1 MKTHG
6 VDLDKT
12 TATYDTWKGPEHIG
26 EPIPL
31 MQVRIAAWF
40 ANGDAV
46 DVFTARMHPS
56 HGDEETAAAEVAIRA
71 WYMKVFGQEPREVTC
86 EKNPKWDDIWDDKT
100 VQVVPNTGERADGV
114 KDVDVTLEKVDGIGE
129 FLGDVE
135 VVP

>member
-12 TATYDTWKGPEHIG
+12 TATYDTWKGAEHIG

-40 ANGDAV
+40 ANGDIV

-56 HGDEETAAAEVAIRA
+56 HGEEQLVEAERAIRA
-71 WYMKVFGQEPREVTC
+71 WYM
-86 EKNPKWDDIWDDKT
+86 
-100 VQVVPNTGERADGV
+100 
-114 KDVDVTLEKVDGIGE
+114 
-129 FLGDVE
+129 
-135 VVP
+135 